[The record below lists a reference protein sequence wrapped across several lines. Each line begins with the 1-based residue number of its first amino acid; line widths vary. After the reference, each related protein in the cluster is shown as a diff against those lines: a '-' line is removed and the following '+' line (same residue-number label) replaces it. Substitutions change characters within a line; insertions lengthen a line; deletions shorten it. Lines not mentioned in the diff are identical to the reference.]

1 MNYYTV
7 LKNYLENA
15 EYGLDSADERIDFA
29 VARGRITG
37 AEAQTLHALAAERAT
52 EPPLAEQVNL
62 LMERLAAYEGLVAW
76 QDIPADTVVE
86 EATLA
91 LSEGSIF
98 RCIATHT
105 KNGLTV
111 PAQDTTHWQSLS

>member
-37 AEAQTLHALAAERAT
+37 TEAQTLHALAAERAT
-52 EPPLAEQVNL
+52 EPPLAEQVSL

-76 QDIPADTVVE
+76 QDIPVGTVVE
-86 EATLA
+86 ETTVA
-91 LSEGSIF
+91 LSEGSIY
-98 RCIATHT
+98 RCVATHT
-105 KNGLTV
+105 KDGLTA
-111 PAQDTTHWQSLS
+111 PAQDTAHWQTVS